1 MKARIVEHL
10 GQSAIIL
17 PALVR
22 EGLAAN
28 DRAKVRMAALQ
39 AAIQHAHDPASAAAD
54 LSSECRAAALDPL
67 SFQSLIGDARLSAG
81 GTALVPGLTEGI
93 EPQNRAKLPTR
104 FNEEAD
110 F

>member
-28 DRAKVRMAALQ
+28 DRAKVRMASQIKSIRESYFAGDGKTTQ
-39 AAIQHAHDPASAAAD
+39 GHWAD
-54 LSSECRAAALDPL
+54 
-67 SFQSLIGDARLSAG
+67 
-81 GTALVPGLTEGI
+81 
-93 EPQNRAKLPTR
+93 
-104 FNEEAD
+104 
-110 F
+110 